1 MNSRSGGAPNQR
13 DGEQRLADFT
23 RRSGGAPDRC
33 GAIQLR
39 KGANQTLYWGTRTQS
54 GGAPDQ
60 SGAPADRK
68 VLQLP
73 KQGGNDS

>member
-13 DGEQRLADFT
+13 GGEQRLADFT

-33 GAIQLR
+33 DAIQLR

-54 GGAPDQ
+54 G
-60 SGAPADRK
+60 APADRK